1 MASVMQELRCDM
13 NAEIEEILRQLHELR
28 KYMGPVELLL
38 VNMETQI
45 TKNRVELERRIAALE
60 SRIDEL
66 LSRTEPNSAE
76 LPAPAPSAT
85 RAAPGGPPPAAA
97 V

>member
-1 MASVMQELRCDM
+1 M

-28 KYMGPVELLL
+28 NYMGPVELLL

-45 TKNRVELERRIAALE
+45 MKNRVELERRIAALE
-60 SRIDEL
+60 SKFDEL
-66 LSRTEPNSAE
+66 LKRTEANGTE
-76 LPAPAPSAT
+76 LPTAAPSPT
-85 RAAPGGPPPAAA
+85 RVAPGGPPTGTT